1 MPKSALL
8 IVTTA
13 ASVLSFAI
21 GIAATIWRR

>member
-1 MPKSALL
+1 MSKNALL

-21 GIAATIWRR
+21 GFAATIWRR